1 VQGITQP
8 TASRTGHKT
17 GRRAVLLGVLLTGQ
31 FMANVDTAIANTAAP
46 SIGIG
51 LGASEGQVALV
62 VSGYIVAYAVLL
74 VTGARLGSTL
84 GYRRVFVLGLVT
96 FTVASLACGLAPEI
110 YTLTCA
116 RFVQGAGA
124 ALMVPQVLSGIQ
136 LQFAGHDRIR
146 ALGYYAI
153 ALSGGAVAGQVLGG
167 VLISADLFGASW
179 RPIFLVNVPIGLAL
193 LVAARKFLPADR
205 SREPQGINLRSVLT
219 LSAAVLLVIVPLL
232 LGSERGW
239 PAWAWICLGLSVP
252 MVVWFERGER
262 WAVARGV
269 RPLIARQVLR
279 DAGVRAGLAAH
290 AFTTLTYFA
299 LLFVLALYLQQGLGK
314 GPAYSGLAMVSWV
327 AAFGVAGRLVPRLP
341 AARWLPVL
349 GCVLLATGYA
359 SVLTYLL
366 LGGRSGPLLFI
377 LLGIGGL
384 GLGVS
389 ANTLVGA
396 MTSAMPDEFAAD
408 LSGVISTN
416 AQLSGA
422 LGVSVAGA
430 GYTAL
435 VTDRVSP
442 ARALEVVLAGFIL
455 LALLGAWA
463 ARRTLAADGE
473 VPVLISGGVAEV
485 AVGGEGRDVVFDHL
499 QVATPTTLTAG
510 PAGQALE

>member
-1 VQGITQP
+1 
-8 TASRTGHKT
+8 
-17 GRRAVLLGVLLTGQ
+17 
-31 FMANVDTAIANTAAP
+31 
-46 SIGIG
+46 
-51 LGASEGQVALV
+51 
-62 VSGYIVAYAVLL
+62 
-74 VTGARLGSTL
+74 
-84 GYRRVFVLGLVT
+84 
-96 FTVASLACGLAPEI
+96 
-110 YTLTCA
+110 
-116 RFVQGAGA
+116 
-124 ALMVPQVLSGIQ
+124 MVPQVLSGIQ

-193 LVAARKFLPADR
+193 LVAARKFLPADH

-327 AAFGVAGRLVPRLP
+327 AAFGVAGRLVP
-341 AARWLPVL
+341 
-349 GCVLLATGYA
+349 
-359 SVLTYLL
+359 
-366 LGGRSGPLLFI
+366 
-377 LLGIGGL
+377 
-384 GLGVS
+384 
-389 ANTLVGA
+389 VGA

-485 AVGGEGRDVVFDHL
+485 AVGGEGRDVVLDHL

>member
-1 VQGITQP
+1 
-8 TASRTGHKT
+8 
-17 GRRAVLLGVLLTGQ
+17 
-31 FMANVDTAIANTAAP
+31 
-46 SIGIG
+46 
-51 LGASEGQVALV
+51 
-62 VSGYIVAYAVLL
+62 
-74 VTGARLGSTL
+74 
-84 GYRRVFVLGLVT
+84 
-96 FTVASLACGLAPEI
+96 
-110 YTLTCA
+110 
-116 RFVQGAGA
+116 
-124 ALMVPQVLSGIQ
+124 
-136 LQFAGHDRIR
+136 
-146 ALGYYAI
+146 
-153 ALSGGAVAGQVLGG
+153 
-167 VLISADLFGASW
+167 
-179 RPIFLVNVPIGLAL
+179 
-193 LVAARKFLPADR
+193 
-205 SREPQGINLRSVLT
+205 
-219 LSAAVLLVIVPLL
+219 
-232 LGSERGW
+232 
-239 PAWAWICLGLSVP
+239 
-252 MVVWFERGER
+252 
-262 WAVARGV
+262 
-269 RPLIARQVLR
+269 
-279 DAGVRAGLAAH
+279 
-290 AFTTLTYFA
+290 
-299 LLFVLALYLQQGLGK
+299 
-314 GPAYSGLAMVSWV
+314 
-327 AAFGVAGRLVPRLP
+327 VAGRLVPRLP

-349 GCVLLATGYA
+349 GCLLLATGYA

-396 MTSAMPDEFAAD
+396 MTSAMPDQFAAD

-473 VPVLISGGVAEV
+473 VPVLVGGGVAEI
-485 AVGGEGRDVVFDHL
+485 AVGGEGRDVVLDHL